1 MGDAKYDDLLLG
13 IARDHGGIQPL
24 LDTVFAFFERRTDL
38 FHVLRGEGK
47 MGFPPMVSEQ
57 MVLKSFRMAQ
67 ERYLQRAQPEELSIL
82 KEMLA
87 DGTAKTAKLKT
98 APQLAVTPK
107 PAEKPQAAPGAARP
121 AVPDQVTAPEDPD
134 SAIGKSRHISTWNG
148 GKTDKYFW
156 SQSLTELTVEI
167 GLDEVCAG
175 KDINVKFQPHKLTV
189 SVKGKVVLDGEL
201 HERVNCEESMWN
213 LEDRR
218 KIILTLEK
226 ARHTWWNCFLEG
238 DETID
243 TTKVESTKRIHEY
256 DNETQ
261 GAIRK
266 IVFDQNQKAKGEA
279 TSDQI
284 RTAEVMRDAW
294 QADNSPFRG
303 QPFDPSLLN
312 LNGPV
317 SEEFLANA
325 QKHKLERAMVEAQLR
340 QNDPEL
346 KGTGGTA

>member
-1 MGDAKYDDLLLG
+1 LLLG

-57 MVLKSFRMAQ
+57 MVLKSFRAAQ
-67 ERYLQRAQPEELSIL
+67 ERYLQRAQPEELAIL
-82 KEMLA
+82 KDMLK

-98 APQLAVTPK
+98 APPPAAPPPATTSKPIETP
-107 PAEKPQAAPGAARP
+107 PVSSQAA
-121 AVPDQVTAPEDPD
+121 APEDPD

-148 GKTDKYFW
+148 AKTDKYFW
-156 SQSLTELTVEI
+156 SQTLTELTVEI
-167 GLDEVCAG
+167 GLDDVCVG
-175 KDINVKFQPHKLTV
+175 KDVKVKFQPHAINV
-189 SVKGKVVLDGEL
+189 MVKGKVVLDGEL